1 MNVRKMK
8 LAVAIGLLN
17 NPSVNALVTIKEAM
31 LQFTTEVGRFLGFS
45 LTKEYPLD
53 AQRVNRSYSL
63 MFENCAIE
71 LDLVSSQQN
80 SSQIVRDFRLS
91 Q

>member
-8 LAVAIGLLN
+8 LAVAVGLLN

-31 LQFTTEVGRFLGFS
+31 RQFTTEVGRFLGFS
-45 LTKEYPLD
+45 LTREYPLD
-53 AQRVNRSYSL
+53 ANKINRSYSL

-80 SSQIVRDFRLS
+80 SAHIVRDFRLS

>member
-1 MNVRKMK
+1 MK
-8 LAVAIGLLN
+8 LAVAVGLLN

-31 LQFTTEVGRFLGFS
+31 RQFTTEVGRFLGFS
-45 LTKEYPLD
+45 LTREYPLD
-53 AQRVNRSYSL
+53 ANKINRSYSL

-80 SSQIVRDFRLS
+80 SAHIVRDFRLS